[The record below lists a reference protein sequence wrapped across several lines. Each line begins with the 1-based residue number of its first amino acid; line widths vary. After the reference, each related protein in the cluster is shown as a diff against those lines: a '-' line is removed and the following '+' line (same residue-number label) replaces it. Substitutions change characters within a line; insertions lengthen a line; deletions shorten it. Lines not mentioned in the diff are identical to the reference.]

1 MFTKTEFKQLLSE
14 KILILDGAMGTEIQ
28 KHNLSEEDFRG
39 NLFTDWDI
47 ELKGN
52 NDLLNLTKPELIR
65 AIHQDFVDAG
75 SDIIE
80 TNTFNSNS
88 ISQSDYGLDEY
99 TYKLNYEGAS
109 LAKNI
114 ASKSS
119 KKILVAGV
127 LGPTNRTASLS
138 PDVADPAER
147 NIKTSI

>member
-28 KHNLSEEDFRG
+28 KHNLPEEDFRG

-65 AIHQDFVDAG
+65 TIHQDFVDAG

-80 TNTFNSNS
+80 TNTFNSS
-88 ISQSDYGLDEY
+88 KEVF
-99 TYKLNYEGAS
+99 
-109 LAKNI
+109 LA
-114 ASKSS
+114 
-119 KKILVAGV
+119 AGSATSGEREAV
-127 LGPTNRTASLS
+127 LFVGPKT
-138 PDVADPAER
+138 PA
-147 NIKTSI
+147 TSIFFEDLEAIFFAKLAPS

>member
-28 KHNLSEEDFRG
+28 KQNLSEEDFRG

-119 KKILVAGV
+119 KCGS
-127 LGPTNRTASLS
+127 SL
-138 PDVADPAER
+138 
-147 NIKTSI
+147 